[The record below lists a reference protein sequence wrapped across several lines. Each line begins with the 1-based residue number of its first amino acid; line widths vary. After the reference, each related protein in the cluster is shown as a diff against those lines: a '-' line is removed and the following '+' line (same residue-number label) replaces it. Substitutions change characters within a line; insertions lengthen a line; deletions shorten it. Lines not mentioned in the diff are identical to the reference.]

1 MPATDLPL
9 LIDAALAAGEIARA
23 HWRQDPE
30 TWTKAD
36 HSPVSAADLEVD
48 AAMAQALRSARPDY
62 GWLSEESPDDSTRL
76 DARHCFVLDPI
87 DGTRAFL
94 KGEEIWAVSLAVTEG
109 PEVTAAVVHLPA
121 RDLTFTAAKGQGA
134 RLNGALLTVSTR
146 PDPEGAR
153 LLASKPTYAAQH
165 WRYLPGFERMF
176 RPSLAYRIACVG
188 RGRADAMLTLRP
200 AWEWDVAAGSL
211 IAAEAG
217 ARVTDRHGA
226 PLSFNTPGRRSD
238 GVLAANPALHNAI
251 RAALA

>member
-9 LIDAALAAGEIARA
+9 LIDAALAAGEIART
-23 HWRQDPE
+23 HWRHDPD

-36 HSPVSAADLEVD
+36 RSPVSAADLEVD
-48 AAMAQALRSARPDY
+48 AELSRALRVARPDY
-62 GWLSEESPDDSTRL
+62 GWLSEESPEDPARL

-94 KGEEIWAVSLAVTEG
+94 KGEEIWAVSLAVTDG
-109 PEVTAAVVHLPA
+109 PEITAAVVHLPA

-134 RLNGALLTVSTR
+134 WLNGAPLTAAMR
-146 PDPEGAR
+146 PDPEGAS
-153 LLASKPTYAAQH
+153 LLASKSTYAARH
-165 WRYLPGFERMF
+165 WRHLPAFERMF

-200 AWEWDVAAGSL
+200 TWEWDVAAGSL

-226 PLSFNTPGRRSD
+226 RLAFNTAGRQSD
-238 GVLAANPALHNAI
+238 GVLAANPALHAAI
-251 RAALA
+251 RSALA